1 VDFVLTLTA
10 AAGASA
16 VELLEALAIVLA
28 VGVTRGFRNALTGAL
43 AAAIG
48 VVTLCLI
55 VGPALRAGAEVAVLR
70 VIVGSALLLV
80 GLEWLRKGVL
90 RVAGRR
96 RRASSHHEFV
106 EARDA
111 AATLPRASG
120 GRDWAARGLAFQ
132 GVFLESIEVGLIVLA
147 LGAAPGRL
155 APAVLGSAAA
165 LVLVS
170 GAGIAL
176 KEPLQAL
183 PETQIKLGMGIALT
197 AFGTYFTA
205 EGLHAHWPLPELAPL
220 YLAGLFALT
229 AWGAVRRLERTS
241 PAPEA
246 TWPRC

>member
-1 VDFVLTLTA
+1 VNFAFTLTA

-55 VGPALRAGAEVAVLR
+55 LGPALRAGAGIAVLR
-70 VIVGSALLLV
+70 VIVGSALLLF

-90 RVAGRR
+90 RIAGRR
-96 RRASSHHEFV
+96 RRASSYHEFV

-111 AATLPRASG
+111 AATLPRAAH

-132 GVFLESIEVGLIVLA
+132 GVFLESLEVGLIVLA
-147 LGAAPGRL
+147 LGAAPGHL
-155 APAVLGSAAA
+155 EPALLGAAVA
-165 LVLVS
+165 VVLVAC
-170 GAGIAL
+170 AGFAL
-176 KEPLQAL
+176 RQPLLRL
-183 PETQIKLGMGIALT
+183 PETQIKLGMGVALT

-205 EGLHAHWPLPELAPL
+205 EGLHAQWPLAELAPL

-229 AWGAVRRLERTS
+229 AWLAVRRLERTS
-241 PAPEA
+241 PAAVA
-246 TWPRC
+246 T